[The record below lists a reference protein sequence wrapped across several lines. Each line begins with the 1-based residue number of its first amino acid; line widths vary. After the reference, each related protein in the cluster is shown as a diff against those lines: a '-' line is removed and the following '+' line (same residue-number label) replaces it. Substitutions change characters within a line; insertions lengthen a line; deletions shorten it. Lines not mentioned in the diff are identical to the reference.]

1 MQVTTKDWIHL
12 TKPETTG
19 IDPYDLESREK
30 LKDPKERRTNE
41 FAGIL
46 RHQFFSVTFYYFR
59 VSTNHYVL
67 STPSL
72 LYKHIFYLLFTINK

>member
-46 RHQFFSVTFYYFR
+46 RHQFLCHVQLFFELQLTTTFYL
-59 VSTNHYVL
+59 N
-67 STPSL
+67 L
-72 LYKHIFYLLFTINK
+72 LYYINMFFIYFLP

>member
-1 MQVTTKDWIHL
+1 MLLFFKSKMFLPQVTTKDWIHL

-41 FAGIL
+41 FAGM
-46 RHQFFSVTFYYFR
+46 
-59 VSTNHYVL
+59 
-67 STPSL
+67 
-72 LYKHIFYLLFTINK
+72 

>member
-46 RHQFFSVTFYYFR
+46 RHQFFCYLQLFFGFQLT
-59 VSTNHYVL
+59 T
-67 STPSL
+67 T
-72 LYKHIFYLLFTINK
+72 LLFIHFI